1 MFLWF
6 SYGYDHQSQGSGPS
20 GITSLGD
27 FSPSVSMGH
36 TSSESMG
43 GSAADAARR
52 SRGSRP
58 TRRQR
63 VAYQSAMCRRPDDL
77 YSYYSEMAMA
87 ISELTGYFYMG

>member
-43 GSAADAARR
+43 GSAAAHRLA
-52 SRGSRP
+52 G
-58 TRRQR
+58 RQR
-63 VAYQSAMCRRPDDL
+63 CRRGAEVARVEADQTAEGGVPIRDVQK
-77 YSYYSEMAMA
+77 
-87 ISELTGYFYMG
+87 T